1 MGYFVGLE
9 NKKVEIIGYVERI
22 KGLFDDV
29 FICLKWDN
37 FGIKKNN
44 NCIGLKYM
52 IYILKICE
60 FIMMF
65 FLFREI
71 MNLGINS

>member
-29 FICLKWDN
+29 FIGLKWEN
-37 FGIKKNN
+37 LV
-44 NCIGLKYM
+44 LKR
-52 IYILKICE
+52 IIIVLDWNIWYI
-60 FIMMF
+60 F
-65 FLFREI
+65 
-71 MNLGINS
+71 